1 MLYGKQFLLVE
12 SKTCLTFITVRK
24 LHLKSMVLLF
34 NLILSTYCLLELAR
48 QLKIAF
54 NILSNLEFNVLV
66 LSQGTE
72 VF

>member
-1 MLYGKQFLLVE
+1 MLVE
-12 SKTCLTFITVRK
+12 SETCLTLITVRK

-34 NLILSTYCLLELAR
+34 NLILLADCLLELAR

>member
-1 MLYGKQFLLVE
+1 
-12 SKTCLTFITVRK
+12 
-24 LHLKSMVLLF
+24 MVLLF
-34 NLILSTYCLLELAR
+34 NLILLADCLLELAR

-54 NILSNLEFNVLV
+54 NVLSNLEFNVLV